1 MIILIQ
7 FLLIFS
13 RNNIIKR
20 LQAIQYS
27 GKGYETQNLYIM
39 LSRIDDY
46 QKKVM
51 GVWTKQQKSL
61 EQKRNQCLRKMIFLF
76 SQVTCFLF
84 PFPSVLIEVVSFE
97 NNIYLEV
104 PCILVSYGC
113 CKELPQLWG
122 LKQQKC
128 ILLHFWRTV
137 CKIKAGL
144 VPSGCSEKFIP
155 SLNPRFWWFADN
167 PWHSLVYSY
176 ITPVSVSRI
185 PIAFFPEYITSSL
198 LSLIKPCIMDL
209 GRTWLIQNDLILRSL
224 I

>member
-51 GVWTKQQKSL
+51 GVWTEKQKSL
-61 EQKRNQCLRKMIFLF
+61 EQERNKCLKKMIFLF
-76 SQVTCFLF
+76 RQVICFLF
-84 PFPSVLIEVVSFE
+84 PFLSVLRKIKVVSFE

-104 PCILVSYGC
+104 PCILVS
-113 CKELPQLWG
+113 
-122 LKQQKC
+122 
-128 ILLHFWRTV
+128 
-137 CKIKAGL
+137 
-144 VPSGCSEKFIP
+144 
-155 SLNPRFWWFADN
+155 
-167 PWHSLVYSY
+167 
-176 ITPVSVSRI
+176 
-185 PIAFFPEYITSSL
+185 
-198 LSLIKPCIMDL
+198 
-209 GRTWLIQNDLILRSL
+209 
-224 I
+224 